1 MKRDWK
7 KWWKAAA
14 IRAAKTFAQTA
25 VSMFTIGQAFS
36 EINWRAVASVAGVA
50 AVFSL
55 LTSLAGLPEEEIP
68 EQEAC
73 DE

>member
-55 LTSLAGLPEEEIP
+55 LTSLAGLPEEEINKPP
-68 EQEAC
+68 ER
-73 DE
+73 

>member
-36 EINWRAVASVAGVA
+36 EVNWRAVASVAGVA

-68 EQEAC
+68 EQEAR